1 MIRSL
6 EEANTDKAHVLLQAR
21 AVTSQRP
28 NHTRRSV
35 CKTQSENVFAVCLT
49 EAVGSRINQRD
60 RSGTSLQGAGVRLTN
75 VYLLSMCL
83 RRWRI

>member
-1 MIRSL
+1 VMRSL
-6 EEANTDKAHVLLQAR
+6 EEANTDKAHVLLQAQ

-28 NHTRRSV
+28 NHTRHGV
-35 CKTQSENVFAVCLT
+35 CRTQSENVFAVCLT
-49 EAVGSRINQRD
+49 KAVGSCVNQRD